1 MCHRRRCWK
10 RWSALGPGC
19 VNTASVGSCREA
31 KFGEWPLFIQ
41 ARTKAVR
48 PETAKFG
55 RPDSVAHDRFGSK
68 AAETLGRSR
77 VRFHIDCGSYGRR
90 PLRTVQCQFRT
101 HARHGDRGDRT
112 TTYLQS
118 EDHRRHYESCQNSVR
133 HAVQQRLGRHD
144 AGRRRGD
151 GELRMRP
158 IGSRADTTRRS
169 AARPPPCRRAGPV
182 RNNASSPRADCPR

>member
-1 MCHRRRCWK
+1 MAAFHP
-10 RWSALGPGC
+10 GPHQLRSRLICAHCGR
-19 VNTASVGSCREA
+19 S
-31 KFGEWPLFIQ
+31 WP
-41 ARTKAVR
+41 ARPFSKADS
-48 PETAKFG
+48 G
-55 RPDSVAHDRFGSK
+55 RLRLSTIMDPK

-101 HARHGDRGDRT
+101 HARHRDRGDRT

-118 EDHRRHYESCQNSVR
+118 EDHRRHYESCQNSVQ